1 MKKKI
6 LISLSTAMLL
16 GGLAVTTNTKVE
28 AAEWVPN
35 SPEMLNIESG
45 QTSYTLVFGDTLW
58 AISQRVNLT
67 VQTLADM
74 NNINLGTGE
83 QYFLPVGRIIYFNG
97 DKVTVKESNGN
108 VVSETVVTDE
118 QKVNP
123 NQNVGETVDNLITE
137 PNTNDNN
144 STEKPS
150 NPSEGGDEGQ
160 TPVEP
165 SNPGDSGNGGETPT
179 EPSNP
184 DDGGNTGGGETT
196 DPGEGGETGGG
207 EGENPGSEIPEGPY
221 AGTIIPGENNGDVG
235 TWTDKNAMMDYIEN
249 NWDAVSGGR
258 NDYSMTT
265 NGYGWIA
272 MFY

>member
-1 MKKKI
+1 MKKK
-6 LISLSTAMLL
+6 LLLSLSTAMFL
-16 GGLAVTTNTKVE
+16 GGLAVSTNTRVE

-35 SPEMLNIESG
+35 TPQMLNIKSG

-67 VQTLADM
+67 VQTLADI

-108 VVSETVVTDE
+108 VISETVITDD

-123 NQNVGETVDNLITE
+123 NQNVGETVDNSITDSSSSDNSSTETPLKPSSPSDNGNENGGVTPTE
-137 PNTNDNN
+137 PTIPEEGGNT
-144 STEKPS
+144 EEPS
-150 NPSEGGDEGQ
+150 NPSEGSNEDGNTE
-160 TPVEP
+160 EP
-165 SNPGDSGNGGETPT
+165 GNGGE
-179 EPSNP
+179 E
-184 DDGGNTGGGETT
+184 
-196 DPGEGGETGGG
+196 
-207 EGENPGSEIPEGPY
+207 PGSEIPEGPY
-221 AGTIIPGENNGDVG
+221 VGTIIPGVNNGDVG
-235 TWTDKNAMMDYIEN
+235 TWTDKNAMMEYIEN
-249 NWDAVSGGR
+249 NWDAVSGGL

-265 NGYGWIA
+265 NGYGWIV